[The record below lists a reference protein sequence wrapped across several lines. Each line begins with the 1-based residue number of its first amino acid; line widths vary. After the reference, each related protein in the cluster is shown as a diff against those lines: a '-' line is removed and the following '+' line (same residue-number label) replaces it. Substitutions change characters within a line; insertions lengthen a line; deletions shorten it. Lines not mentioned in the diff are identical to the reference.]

1 MLSIRRLIDYSV
13 NRAREIRHSS
23 RSAER
28 LYGAWKEFMY
38 PAPTGIREIKRLNP
52 RRSNM
57 VEPRIN
63 LLIPKI
69 NKEQV
74 YGGISTALKF
84 FDELSQP
91 YKNVR
96 LIPDVPP
103 SSIAL
108 EVFSDYKL
116 VSLEDDTNDAKQ
128 IVSPFNPGGST
139 LAIGSGDIFV
149 ATYWT
154 TAYSAQRWAVWQSQ
168 EFNQPV
174 KPIVYLIQDYEPGFY
189 SWSSEYL
196 AARSTYEYKG
206 PTIAVFNSDL
216 LKEYFHMQNHR
227 FAHEYSFDPT
237 MNGVLRNLRRNL
249 EKPKKSKQI
258 LVYGRPRAARNAF
271 GLIVEALRIWRSQFS
286 QASTWTVLSAGE
298 PHKDIDLGDGVV
310 MKSLGKLSLE
320 NYARVLNESAIGLS
334 LMVSPHPSYP
344 PLEMSH
350 YGMWVITNNYEN
362 KNLSLWHD
370 NIISLDDSSP
380 ESIAHNLR
388 ILCQRVEA
396 DPTSGWYGQ
405 SYLKH
410 YLSDEPPFPFIE
422 EIRGLLQKFD

>member
-1 MLSIRRLIDYSV
+1 
-13 NRAREIRHSS
+13 
-23 RSAER
+23 
-28 LYGAWKEFMY
+28 
-38 PAPTGIREIKRLNP
+38 
-52 RRSNM
+52 
-57 VEPRIN
+57 
-63 LLIPKI
+63 
-69 NKEQV
+69 
-74 YGGISTALKF
+74 
-84 FDELSQP
+84 
-91 YKNVR
+91 
-96 LIPDVPP
+96 
-103 SSIAL
+103 
-108 EVFSDYKL
+108 
-116 VSLEDDTNDAKQ
+116 
-128 IVSPFNPGGST
+128 
-139 LAIGSGDIFV
+139 
-149 ATYWT
+149 
-154 TAYSAQRWAVWQSQ
+154 
-168 EFNQPV
+168 
-174 KPIVYLIQDYEPGFY
+174 
-189 SWSSEYL
+189 
-196 AARSTYEYKG
+196 
-206 PTIAVFNSDL
+206 
-216 LKEYFHMQNHR
+216 
-227 FAHEYSFDPT
+227 

-422 EIRGLLQKFD
+422 EIRGLLQKLD